1 MKKDNQKV
9 RVLPY
14 AVLKSDRPIEK
25 IARTDLKRSAGMV
38 IFNKLRASFIK
49 K

>member
-25 IARTDLKRSAGMV
+25 TARIDFKRSTGMV
-38 IFNKLRASFIK
+38 IFNKLRASFI
-49 K
+49 